1 MWVLVSLLLLF
12 VAIALIIQIP
22 AVQRKIILEATS
34 FISTKTHTK
43 VEIKKIDILFPNSLT
58 IEGLYLEDREK
69 DTLLYAEKIS
79 VNILFGGLLKQKID
93 IRSIALENAILK
105 INRTETD
112 SLFNFSFL
120 MQAFSDS
127 TSSTQIKDKPEEKS
141 KWSFIAN
148 KVILKNTRFLFNDHY
163 SGSLIGGNI
172 SYLRIKID
180 EIDLTSL
187 HFVVDDILL
196 ENSNF
201 SALIE
206 ETVNKNEDPQSD
218 NMALSLSIKQLQIN
232 NSNVVYS
239 DSVSKLSLTTR
250 INHFKVKGVWVD
262 LQSEILKLEELLFSK
277 SNINLSRYET
287 TIPDST
293 DLKSSSTEGKSDW
306 KVKAKSI
313 KLVDNKIAMHVINTP
328 IHKNIFDANHL
339 DYQQLS
345 FIGSDFYYSAAQT
358 KAKIKNFTAVDQN
371 NFSIKEFQIDF
382 VMDKHSITANNF
394 KVKTAHSLID
404 ARLKI
409 EFSSIDALVDSMSF
423 VFVNAE
429 INNAI
434 LKNSDINYFVPELA
448 KQSFFKNDAN
458 VTHISG
464 NINGTLN
471 DLKIENLVI
480 NTGVNTILKTDAY
493 IVGLPDF
500 KTAYFDFPN
509 LTIKS
514 GKKDIILF
522 MDTLLPENI
531 ELPENISLEIQFK
544 GEMQAFRS
552 KVKMNS
558 SFGFAEIFA
567 TIDKSENFTGD
578 VTLVNFDL
586 GSLLKNK
593 EIFGPVTLTAETKGH
608 RLHKDS
614 IQATMKAEVSQIYLN
629 NYNYHNL
636 NIDGKI
642 SGQEFD
648 GKIDLNDKYA
658 VFDFEGLVN
667 LNPDNEQYRFNF
679 NLQGANLQ
687 KLNLVK
693 DDIRIAFVATA
704 DFKGSPQSGLNGK
717 AGISSF
723 TLQHEGKQYA
733 LDSILFSSINEMGKS
748 EFNLSSPI
756 IGIKYNGISSPFD
769 LPKDIKYLVNQ
780 YFAFSETTLA
790 VQGNKLQDFNFEIQ
804 INNHP
809 ILSEVL
815 LPQLKEFESGIIKG
829 SFDSQKNE
837 LLLHLPIKRVV
848 YGNNELSDFNLDIKS
863 EISALYYKISC
874 SSVSNAQLKLENIL
888 IDGKLSDNTIY
899 TTLTSLDNELNKKL
913 LIHTQ
918 TTKHE
923 ANYRITIDPKD
934 FYLMNNR
941 WEVAKDN
948 YIEYGDQGVL
958 VHNFFINNA
967 ESQLNINSL
976 HDQFNDDLKIE
987 IKKFELSDISRII
1000 EKDSGMVTGIVDGNI
1015 LLKKIENTQGIISD
1029 ATITNLVVYQIPVGN
1044 LALKAESSSSE
1055 KFNLDID
1062 LSGADNKL
1070 TAKGSFMPNAI
1081 DHSLDIQ
1088 VVIQS
1093 LTMKTVEALS
1103 MGYLSESSGNING
1116 KFLINGTISAPDIT
1130 GALTFNNVYVNPTI
1144 LNNRIHLKQETIL
1157 LKKDGFYFNSFTLL
1171 DTNQHTAVIDG
1182 NVKMNN
1188 FRDFNSSLTIIS
1200 KDFLL
1205 FNSTAKDS
1213 KEFYGRM
1220 IIDSKITINGP
1231 ISLPVVNA
1239 KIKIKKG
1246 SNFTFAVP
1254 ENKLTNYRGEDIIE
1268 FNNHL
1273 NNNSILVAETEAQTT
1288 KTNFGFTGFDISSI
1302 IEIDKE
1308 ASIRILMD
1316 PSSSDSLVVKGDAA
1330 FSLVID
1336 RSGKM
1341 SLTGAYNVNEGS
1353 YLVSLENVIKRKF
1366 TIKPG
1371 GTIVWNGELLDSE
1384 ISIDAEYLVRASPID
1399 LVANQMSDMSESS
1412 INEYKQRY
1420 PFIILLKLRGE
1431 MLHPLI
1437 SFEIQLPPE
1446 EKGILGGA
1454 VNAKLSLLNQ
1464 DPSALNK
1471 QVFALLILGRFIQ
1484 ENPLQS
1490 ETSGA
1495 SIVARTTVGRFLS
1508 TQLNQLSSKLLTGV
1522 DLNFDIQSFN
1532 DYESGKAKGRTQMDV
1547 NIKKQLF
1554 KDRFSVQVGGM
1565 LEVEGEK
1572 AKQNSVAD
1580 IISDVTVEFK
1590 ITEDGRYRVRGF
1602 RHNKYE
1608 GVMEGELIEMGVGV
1622 VYVRDYNKLRELF
1635 SAPKKIND
1643 STKINR
1649 NDSNNNK

>member
-1 MWVLVSLLLLF
+1 MIVFDTMGRNRKIKHFNSIIVVSLNKLKTYIIKYKFTRILKKILKVLLWVLISILLLI

-34 FISTKTHTK
+34 LISTKTHTK

-79 VNILFGGLLKQKID
+79 VNILFGGLLKKKID
-93 IRSIALENAILK
+93 IRSMALENAILK

-112 SLFNFSFL
+112 SVFNFSFL

-141 KWSFIAN
+141 KWSYIVD

-206 ETVNKNEDPQSD
+206 ESVNTKVEDPHSE

-232 NSNVVYS
+232 NSNIVYT
-239 DSVSKLSLTTR
+239 DSVSKLLLTTK
-250 INHFKVKGVWVD
+250 ITHFKVKGVWVD
-262 LQSEILKLEELLFSK
+262 LENELLELDELLFSK
-277 SNINLSRYET
+277 SNINLSRYGT
-287 TIPDST
+287 TIPDSS

-313 KLVDNKIAMHVINTP
+313 KLVDNKIAMHVLNTP

-339 DYQQLS
+339 EVQQLS
-345 FIGSDFYYSAAQT
+345 FVGSDFYYSAAQT
-358 KAKIKNFTAVDQN
+358 KATIKNFTAVDQN

-409 EFSSIDALVDSMSF
+409 AFSSIDALMDSMPF

-429 INNAI
+429 INKVI
-434 LKNSDINYFVPELA
+434 LKNSDINYFIPELA
-448 KQSFFKNDAN
+448 KQSFFKNDTY

-464 NINGTLN
+464 IINGTLN
-471 DLKIENLVI
+471 DLKIDNLVI
-480 NTGVNTILKTDAY
+480 NTGVNTIIKTDAY

-509 LTIKS
+509 LTIQS
-514 GKKDIILF
+514 GKKDITLF

-531 ELPENISLEIQFK
+531 ELPEKISLEIQFK

-552 KVKMNS
+552 NLKMNS

-578 VTLVNFDL
+578 VTFVNFDL

-608 RLHKDS
+608 RLHKDT
-614 IQATMKAEVSQIYLN
+614 IQATIKAEVSQIYLN

-642 SGQEFD
+642 SGQEF
-648 GKIDLNDKYA
+648 G
-658 VFDFEGLVN
+658 
-667 LNPDNEQYRFNF
+667 
-679 NLQGANLQ
+679 
-687 KLNLVK
+687 
-693 DDIRIAFVATA
+693 
-704 DFKGSPQSGLNGK
+704 GK
-717 AGISSF
+717 AGICSF

-733 LDSILFSSINEMGKS
+733 LDSILFSSINEKGKS
-748 EFNLSSPI
+748 EFNLSSSI

-769 LPKDIKYLVNQ
+769 LPKDINFFVNQ
-780 YFAFSETTLA
+780 YFAFSEQTLTLE
-790 VQGNKLQDFNFEIQ
+790 GNNLHDFNFEIQ

-809 ILSEVL
+809 ILSEVF

-829 SFDSQKNE
+829 SFDSQNNE
-837 LLLHLPIKRVV
+837 LSLHLPIKRVV
-848 YGNNELSDFNLDIKS
+848 YGNNEINDFIFDIKS

-874 SSVSNAQLKLENIL
+874 SSVSNAQLKFENIL
-888 IDGKLSDNTIY
+888 IDGKLSDNTIF
-899 TTLTSLDNELNKKL
+899 TTLSSLDNELNKKL
-913 LIHTQ
+913 LINTQ

-923 ANYRITIDPKD
+923 ANYRITVDPKD
-934 FYLMNNR
+934 FYLMNNQ

-948 YIEYGDQGVL
+948 YIEYGEQGVL

-967 ESQLNINSL
+967 ESQLNVNSL

-987 IKKFELSDISRII
+987 IKKFELRDISRII

-1015 LLKKIENTQGIISD
+1015 LLKKIDNTLGIISD
-1029 ATITNLVVYQIPVGN
+1029 ATISNLVIYQIPIGN

-1070 TAKGSFMPNAI
+1070 TAKGYFMPNAI
-1081 DHSLDIQ
+1081 DNSLDIQ
-1088 VVIQS
+1088 VAIHS

-1103 MGYLSESSGNING
+1103 MGYLSESSGNLSGN
-1116 KFLINGTISAPDIT
+1116 FLINGTISAPDIT

-1157 LKKDGFYFNSFTLL
+1157 LKKDGFYFNSFTML

-1182 NVKMNN
+1182 NVRMNN

-1220 IIDSKITINGP
+1220 IIDSKITIDGP

-1273 NNNSILVAETEAQTT
+1273 NNNSILVPETEAKTT
-1288 KTNFGFTGFDISSI
+1288 KTNFGVTGFDISSI
-1302 IEIDKE
+1302 VEIDKE

-1399 LVANQMSDMSESS
+1399 LVANQMTDMSESS

-1454 VNAKLSLLNQ
+1454 VNAKLSMLNQ

-1490 ETSGA
+1490 ETSSA

-1508 TQLNQLSSKLLTGV
+1508 TQLNQLSSKLITGV

-1580 IISDVTVEFK
+1580 IISDVTAEFK

-1608 GVMEGELIEMGVGV
+1608 GVMEGELIEMGVGM

-1635 SAPKKIND
+1635 SSPKKIND

-1649 NDSNNNK
+1649 NDSTNNK